1 MLRVRVLMDQGLGFM
16 STVEGFHIEGL
27 GFGWFV
33 NTQVA
38 HVAPKASFLSGYL

>member
-1 MLRVRVLMDQGLGFM
+1 MDQGFGFM

-27 GFGWFV
+27 GFGCFV

-38 HVAPKASFLSGYL
+38 HVEPKASLLSDYL